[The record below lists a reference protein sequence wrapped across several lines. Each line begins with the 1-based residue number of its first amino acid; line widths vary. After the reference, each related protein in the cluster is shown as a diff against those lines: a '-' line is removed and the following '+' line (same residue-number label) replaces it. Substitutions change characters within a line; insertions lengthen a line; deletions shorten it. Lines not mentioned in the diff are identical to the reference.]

1 LNSEKLK
8 VGRRTIG
15 SGDCVG
21 LAEGDVVRSRLDDAN
36 SAAEKP

>member
-1 LNSEKLK
+1 VK
-8 VGRRTIG
+8 VGRTNDLEAVIV
-15 SGDCVG
+15 SG